1 MKESKQQ
8 KGWVKSDKTLFLI
21 LDSLH
26 ILDKAGV
33 TELAEMSD
41 LPKSTVHKHL
51 KALESED
58 YIIND
63 GGKYELGFK
72 FLTFGG
78 RVRDNNYLCRI
89 AESAVTKLRQET
101 DQNATFAIEQGGL
114 GIFTHIDRTRYS
126 INYLLLGE
134 QFHLSTT
141 AVGKAMLATLSDK
154 EVANLIE
161 KHGLPRRTDATITDR
176 ENLHKELETIRDRG
190 YALNMEERQEG
201 IREVG
206 TAVSIPDHNI
216 LGGISVAGPAHY
228 LSESDLNDEY
238 ANAVLASADEIKLQI
253 KHNNVSLR

>member
-1 MKESKQQ
+1 MRESEQQ

-21 LDSLH
+21 IGVIHNLGR
-26 ILDKAGV
+26 AGV
-33 TELAEMSD
+33 TELAEASD

-51 KALESED
+51 KALESEN
-58 YIIND
+58 YVINNS
-63 GGKYELGFK
+63 GQYELGFK

-89 AESAVTKLRQET
+89 AESAVTKLRQTT

-114 GIFTHIDRTRYS
+114 GIFTHIDRTRYN

-141 AVGKAMLATLSDK
+141 AVGKAMLATLSDQ
-154 EVANLIE
+154 EVVNSIE
-161 KHGLPRRTDATITDR
+161 NHGLPRRTDETITDQKK
-176 ENLHKELETIRDRG
+176 LQGELETIRDQG

-206 TAVSIPDHNI
+206 TAISIPDHNI

-228 LSESDLNDEY
+228 LSESALNGEY

-253 KHNNVSLR
+253 KHNNMNLR